1 MQFKQ
6 GASIFTEEGK
16 EVGHIDRVVI
26 DPKTKDVT
34 HIVVR
39 KGLLF
44 TQDKVVP
51 EKFIATGNADRITL
65 RMKTKKLNEL
75 PDYEE
80 AHYVTLNEEELART
94 EKTPIFYA
102 PVSYWYPPYP
112 EMVVAPYIEPPYQV
126 ETTLNIPKGTVA
138 VKEGAKV
145 ITRDEQH
152 VGNVEQVLTSAKT
165 GRVTHLMIAKGML
178 LKEKKMIPAGWIDR
192 LAEGEVR
199 LAVVLR
205 TVQELPTLE
214 HA

>member
-26 DPKTKDVT
+26 DPKTKGVT
-34 HIVVR
+34 HIVIR

-44 TQDKVVP
+44 TQDKVVS
-51 EKFIATGNADRITL
+51 EKFVVTGKGDRITL
-65 RMKTKKLNEL
+65 RIKADKLNDL

-80 AHYVTLNEEELART
+80 TNYVALNEEELART

-102 PVSYWYPPYP
+102 PVNYWYPPYP
-112 EMVVAPYIEPPYQV
+112 EMVVAPYVQLPYDV
-126 ETTLNIPKGTVA
+126 ETHLNIPKGTVA

-165 GRVTHLMIAKGML
+165 DRVTHFMIAKGML
-178 LKEKKMIPAGWIDR
+178 LKEDDSRGMDRQSGRRRSALGGRAAHSARPAN
-192 LAEGEVR
+192 A
-199 LAVVLR
+199 
-205 TVQELPTLE
+205 
-214 HA
+214 

>member
-26 DPKTKDVT
+26 DPKTKDVS
-34 HIVVR
+34 HIVIR

-44 TQDKVVP
+44 TQDKVVS
-51 EKFIATGNADRITL
+51 EKFIVTGKGDRITL
-65 RMKTKKLNEL
+65 RMKSDKLNEL

-80 AHYVTLNEEELART
+80 TYYVTLNEEELART

-112 EMVVAPYIEPPYQV
+112 EMVVAPYIEPPYEM
-126 ETTLNIPKGTVA
+126 ETRLNIPKGTVA
-138 VKEGAKV
+138 MKEGAKV
-145 ITRDEQH
+145 ITRDKQH

-165 GRVTHLMIAKGML
+165 DRVTHFMIAKGLL
-178 LKEKKMIPAGWIDR
+178 LKEKKMIPVGWIDT
-192 LAEGEVR
+192 LEEDEVR

-214 HA
+214 HV